1 MQMNGNSRTPS
12 GASPAGNKEPIAIV
26 GIGCRYPGSS
36 NVEELWQNLLAGKD
50 LIGPYPGGRFPE
62 LDRLYASAHEK
73 SGRVFTDRGGFLSN
87 VESFDAQFFE
97 ISPRESVYI
106 DPQQRVLLEA
116 AWEALEDAG
125 LVRSKYEGSR
135 TGVFVGLWT
144 NEYEAR
150 LYESGNPPDFY
161 SVTGC
166 GRASASGRVSFTF
179 GLEGPSVTVDSA
191 CSSSLVAVHL
201 ACQTLWT
208 GESDM
213 ALAGG
218 ANLILGP
225 EISELFTRAN
235 MLSPDGRC
243 KFADASA
250 NGFVRSEGAGVVVLK
265 RLSRAK
271 ADGDRVYAV
280 IRGGATNNDG
290 RTSGLLVTPSR
301 SGQREMLLS
310 AWKAAEIDPAQLCYI
325 EAHGTGTGVG
335 DPVEIGAIADALI
348 ERGVKSTCMLG
359 SIKTNFGH
367 TEAASG
373 VAGLIKAAL
382 ILKHRT
388 IPPSLHCKTPNPKI
402 EWDHAPIQVTT
413 EAIDLH
419 AEPGPLLVGVSS
431 FGITGTN
438 AHIVLEEAEQPQI
451 VHDHG
456 DGHALV
462 LPVSARAPE
471 ALQDLLRAYLNTLRD
486 GTKPCSIPDLCY
498 TASVRRNHHE
508 FRTAIVCS
516 DPGELEERLT
526 AAVDGEASDGVAS
539 GRSSSQSKRVV
550 FVAPGQGSQWLGMA
564 RELYDTDCKF
574 RQAFEECDRAIL
586 AETGWSL
593 IERLLGT
600 EAERYLAEIDVI
612 QPALFSMSVA
622 LAAVWRAWGVEP
634 DAVVGHSM
642 GEVAAAHL
650 AGVLTLP
657 DAAAVICRRS
667 RLMKTL
673 RSNGGMA
680 TLDLP
685 LEATRALLKDT
696 PSLSVAASNGP
707 RTTVISGELKALEAL
722 LGELQAKEIYCRL
735 VKVDVASHS
744 SQVDPILDPLLHSL
758 SAIRPQP
765 ARIPMLSTV
774 TGEFAA
780 QQDDAGTRMDA
791 DYWVRNLRQCVLL
804 APAVTRLSQSG
815 HNVFIELSPHPIL
828 LPSIQ
833 SAAGEVNPH
842 VLAVASL
849 RRERPSRTTLLS
861 SLAAMYAEGY
871 PVAWERF
878 YPQGGRCVTLPQYP
892 FQRERCWPEPGTGKR
907 LETADPQGNPLLG
920 RRFTSS
926 RQPRTTLWE
935 SEISLAAIP
944 YLNDHR
950 VMRSA
955 VFPAAA
961 YIEMALSGARSLS
974 PDRVFDVANAA
985 FVNAAYLPEQG
996 SRTFQL
1002 AITRDGAEA
1011 FSFEIRSRSDD
1022 GETEWT
1028 LHATGDLRGR
1038 GKAAGGGMADNAPTV
1053 SIAGLQAKYETTVDT
1068 NTHYDALARSG
1079 LHYGPAFQLV
1089 ERAWV
1094 GHLESLCQL
1103 RGDAKQLGPYV
1114 IHPAILDAGFQAMA
1128 NVRPNVGFDPADT
1141 YLPVAIKRVHV
1152 YEAISG
1158 EEKLFA
1164 QAFLAASDPEEGAF
1178 RVNIRLLNAHGTVL
1192 AEILEM
1198 EVKRVTRQ
1206 DVSAVDSLYTI
1217 HWVPEEDDPA
1227 HRDLPQ
1233 LSGQNWVVFADSVGV
1248 AESLKVS
1255 SNFANGQLTIV
1266 RPGAGFARISATEFT
1281 VRSDSRAD
1289 LDLLFAEL
1297 TATGAPTAVV
1307 HLWTLENVV
1316 STDGYDSSGLMRSQ
1330 VIGSQHVALLVQSL
1344 TTLNLQNPPRLWLV
1358 TAGSMGVDESA
1369 VPPRIENA
1377 PMWGMGRAVAR
1388 EHPEFRPVLV
1398 DLSALPDDRESREL
1412 ARRICSAGRED
1423 RVALRGEKRYVAR
1436 VGAHS
1441 AANAESQS
1449 RALEIDE
1456 SYRVEIQS
1464 AGILDH
1470 LELRAII
1477 PQPVGPGDVEI
1488 QVIAAGLNFRDVA
1501 KAMGIYPGIS
1511 PAESWGLGL
1520 ECAGRVLS
1528 VGSEVTAFTPGD
1540 EVIAVAPST
1549 HYFLLASQ
1557 VTIPAEWVV
1566 RKPARLS
1573 FDEAAT
1579 TPITFLTA
1587 YYSLLDIARMQRGDW
1602 VLVHAAAGGVG
1613 IAAIEIAKWA
1623 GAKVIAT
1630 VGSKEKE
1637 EFVRSLG
1644 VAHIFNSRSLDFAA
1658 GVMEATG
1665 GRGVDIVLNSL
1676 TGEFI
1681 DRGLEVLAPYG
1692 RFVELGKRDI
1702 YEDRSVG
1709 LFVFRKNIS
1718 FHAVD
1723 LAAALEERPKHIV
1736 ALLDRIMRHI
1746 EEGDWQAMPVTVFP
1760 ANQPSEPFRYMAQA
1774 RHIGK
1779 IAVRMERNVQ
1789 VLPAID
1795 APLFSADGSY
1805 LITGGL
1811 GGIALKVAE
1820 WMARN
1825 GAGNL
1830 ALVSRREVS
1839 EEAASIIHRI
1849 EAIGTRVQVIQAD
1862 ITRQSELDRALAS
1875 IRQTGLALK
1884 GIMHTAAVIEDAL
1897 IRDVS
1902 PEQFPSVMA
1911 PKIDGTWRLHQ
1922 ATLQEDLDFFVL
1934 FSSIAAIHPQPGM
1947 ASYAAANAFLDAF
1960 AHYRRALGRPATS
1973 VNWGGWHETG
1983 LARAAGT
1990 GRSIEGYVLQG
2001 MRNLSPDE
2009 ALDALGTALRS
2020 STIQAVAVPFE
2031 WKKFAEFYGADQVPP
2046 LFAEFTS
2053 RVATHAISSSRSEI
2067 LRLLTEAESAEQRM
2081 ESMEAYLQETLSLV
2095 LKLAKRKIDRER
2107 PLGTM
2112 GLDSLMGLEFVR
2124 RLGSALQIAVPAT
2137 VVFNYPTIRLLA
2149 PHLIQRMQ
2157 LQPLQGSAKAPDEA
2171 QNSVFAALP
2180 LEISEEAALEALI
2193 GEQGRSS

>member
-1 MQMNGNSRTPS
+1 MNGKSRMPAD
-12 GASPAGNKEPIAIV
+12 ASPGGNKEPIAIV

-62 LDRLYASAHEK
+62 LDKLYASASEK

-208 GESDM
+208 GESEM

-225 EISELFTRAN
+225 EISELFTRAT

-265 RLSRAK
+265 RLSRAR

-301 SGQREMLLS
+301 SGQREMLLA
-310 AWKAAEIDPAQLCYI
+310 AWKAAEIDPARLRYI

-335 DPVEIGAIADALI
+335 DPVEIGAIADALT
-348 ERGVKSTCMLG
+348 ERGVKSACMLG

-373 VAGLIKAAL
+373 IAGLIKSAL

-402 EWDHAPIQVTT
+402 EWDHAPIRVATQ
-413 EAIDLH
+413 AIDLH

-438 AHIVLEEAEQPQI
+438 AHIVLEEVEQPAA

-471 ALQDLLRAYLNTLRD
+471 ALQDLLHAYLQTVRD
-486 GTKPCSIPDLCY
+486 ESRPFSLSDLCY

-516 DPGELEERLT
+516 DRRELEERLT
-526 AAVDGEASDGVAS
+526 AAVDGEASEGIAS
-539 GRSSSQSKRVV
+539 GRSSSKSKRVV

-564 RELYDTDCKF
+564 RELYDADHTF
-574 RQAFEECDRAIL
+574 RQAFDECDLAIV

-593 IERLLGT
+593 IERLLGP

-622 LAAVWRAWGVEP
+622 LAAIWRAWGVEP

-657 DAAAVICRRS
+657 DAAAIICRRS

-707 RTTVISGELKALEAL
+707 RTTVISGDLKALEAL
-722 LGELQAKEIYCRL
+722 LGDLQAKEIYCRL

-744 SQVDPILDPLLHSL
+744 SQVDPILDPLLRSL
-758 SAIRPQP
+758 SEIQPHP

-780 QQDDAGTRMDA
+780 QGNEPGTRMDA
-791 DYWVRNLRQCVLL
+791 DYWIRNLRQCVLL
-804 APAVTRLSQSG
+804 APAIAQLSQSG
-815 HNVFIELSPHPIL
+815 HNIFIELSPHPIL

-833 SAAGEVNPH
+833 SAAGEVDPQ

-849 RRERPSRTTLLS
+849 RREKPARATMLS

-871 PVAWERF
+871 SVAWESF
-878 YPQGGRCVTLPQYP
+878 YPQGGQCVRLPQYP
-892 FQRERCWPEPGTGKR
+892 FQRERCWPETGTGKR
-907 LETADPQGNPLLG
+907 LDIADREGNPLLG
-920 RRFTSS
+920 RRFASS
-926 RQPRTTLWE
+926 RQPETILWE
-935 SEISLAAIP
+935 SRIGLGDIP
-944 YLNDHR
+944 YLTDHR
-950 VMRSA
+950 VARSA
-955 VFPAAA
+955 VFPASA
-961 YIEMALSGARSLS
+961 YVEMALSGVRSFLPGQDFDLTS
-974 PDRVFDVANAA
+974 GVFM
-985 FVNAAYLPEQG
+985 NAAYLPEEG
-996 SRTFQL
+996 SRIFQL
-1002 AITRDGAEA
+1002 AMTPEGSDGFA
-1011 FSFEIRSRSDD
+1011 FEIRSREEQGD
-1022 GETEWT
+1022 GLWV
-1028 LHATGDLRGR
+1028 LHATGHLKRVQTESRKDIGNPRSVSLPELQRHVATQNR
-1038 GKAAGGGMADNAPTV
+1038 AEFYEGMAKSA
-1053 SIAGLQAKYETTVDT
+1053 
-1068 NTHYDALARSG
+1068 

-1089 ERAWV
+1089 EQAWT
-1094 GHLESLCQL
+1094 GEHEGLCCL
-1103 RGDAKQLGPYV
+1103 RGDVENRNKYV
-1114 IHPAILDAGFQAMA
+1114 IHPAILDACFQAMA
-1128 NVRPNVGFDPADT
+1128 LVRPVTDGFHAEDT
-1141 YLPVAIKRVHV
+1141 YLPVSINRVSV
-1152 YEAISG
+1152 YGNVAEQTR
-1158 EEKLFA
+1158 LFA
-1164 QAFLAASDPEEGAF
+1164 QASLAARDSDKGTF
-1178 RVNIRLLNAHGTVL
+1178 RVDLRLMDDDGSVLVEVSGMEEKVVRPDRGDSPHSLYTVQWV
-1192 AEILEM
+1192 LE
-1198 EVKRVTRQ
+1198 EANGHPGLP
-1206 DVSAVDSLYTI
+1206 DVSATNRI
-1217 HWVPEEDDPA
+1217 
-1227 HRDLPQ
+1227 
-1233 LSGQNWVVFADSVGV
+1233 VFADRAGV
-1248 AESLKVS
+1248 TETIQRSLES
-1255 SNFANGQLTIV
+1255 GGGHCTTV
-1266 RPGAGFARISATEFT
+1266 RPGPAFQRISEFEFE

-1289 LDLLFAEL
+1289 LERLFTEV
-1297 TATGAPTAVV
+1297 THTTGIPTAVV
-1307 HLWTLENVV
+1307 HLWTLDNLEGR
-1316 STDGYDSSGLMRSQ
+1316 SDYSAASLMRSQ
-1330 VIGSQHVALLVQSL
+1330 QTGSQHIPLLVQALS
-1344 TTLNLQNPPRLWLV
+1344 NANWPQPPRLWLV
-1358 TAGSMGVDESA
+1358 TAGSMTVDPAKET
-1369 VPPRIENA
+1369 PRIENA
-1377 PMWGMGRAVAR
+1377 PMWGIGRTVAR
-1388 EHPEFRPVLV
+1388 EHPELRATLV
-1398 DLSALPDDRESREL
+1398 DLSAVPDATEAREL
-1412 ARRICSAGRED
+1412 VRRVAQAGPED
-1423 RVALRGEKRYVAR
+1423 RVALRGGDCFVAR
-1436 VGAHS
+1436 LAQLASTEAPNRPLGVG
-1441 AANAESQS
+1441 EQ
-1449 RALEIDE
+1449 
-1456 SYRVEIQS
+1456 YRFEIQNP
-1464 AGILDH
+1464 GVLDN
-1470 LELRAII
+1470 LSLRAFA
-1477 PQPVGPGDVEI
+1477 PRPPAPGEI
-1488 QVIAAGLNFRDVA
+1488 AIEVVATGLNFIDVA
-1501 KAMGIYPGIS
+1501 KAMGILPGLN
-1511 PAESWGLGL
+1511 PDEPLRLGM
-1520 ECAGRVLS
+1520 ECAGRIVAIGDGVDALQ
-1528 VGSEVTAFTPGD
+1528 PGD
-1540 EVIAVAPST
+1540 EVLAVTPSIRQG
-1549 HYFLLASQ
+1549 LLASH
-1557 VTIPAEWVV
+1557 VVIPAALAL
-1566 RKPARLS
+1566 RKPRNLS
-1573 FDEAAT
+1573 FEEAAT
-1579 TPITFLTA
+1579 SPITFLTA
-1587 YYSLLDIARMQRGDW
+1587 YYALIELARLKAGDW
-1602 VLVHAAAGGVG
+1602 VLIHAAAGGVG
-1613 IAAIEIAKWA
+1613 LAAIEIANSV
-1623 GAKVIAT
+1623 GAKIIAT

-1637 EFVRSLG
+1637 EYVRARGVAHVFDSRSLG
-1644 VAHIFNSRSLDFAA
+1644 FAD
-1658 GVMEATG
+1658 GVMAATG
-1665 GRGVDIVLNSL
+1665 GRGVDMVLNSL
-1676 TGEFI
+1676 SGEFI
-1681 DRGLEVLAPYG
+1681 RRGLDVLAPYG

-1702 YEDRSVG
+1702 YDDLQLG
-1709 LFVFRKNIS
+1709 LKVFRRNLS
-1718 FHAVD
+1718 FHVVD
-1723 LAAALEERPKHIV
+1723 LAAALEDRRSYVID
-1736 ALLDRIMRHI
+1736 LLRSVIARIEQR
-1746 EEGDWQAMPVTVFP
+1746 EWQPLPVTVHP
-1760 ANQPSEPFRYMAQA
+1760 ANEPSAPFRYMAQA

-1779 IAVRMERNVQ
+1779 IAIRMGRDVQ
-1789 VLPAID
+1789 VLPAAD
-1795 APLFSADGSY
+1795 APLFSADATY

-1811 GGIALKVAE
+1811 GGVALRLAE
-1820 WMARN
+1820 WMAQN
-1825 GAGNL
+1825 GAGHL

-1839 EEAASIIHRI
+1839 EEAAAIIHRI
-1849 EAIGTRVQVIQAD
+1849 EAIGASVQVIRAD
-1862 ITRQSELDRALAS
+1862 ITRQAELDRALLT
-1875 IRQTGLALK
+1875 IRQKGPALK
-1884 GIMHTAAVIEDAL
+1884 GILHTAALVDDAL
-1897 IRDVS
+1897 IRDLS
-1902 PEQFPSVMA
+1902 PEQFPSVMG

-1947 ASYAAANAFLDAF
+1947 GSYAAANAFLDAF
-1960 AHYRRALGRPATS
+1960 AFYRRTLGLPATS
-1973 VNWGGWHETG
+1973 VNWGGWNEIG

-1990 GRSIEGYVLQG
+1990 GRSIEGYVRQG
-2001 MRNLSPDE
+2001 MINFSGDE
-2009 ALDALGTALRS
+2009 ALEALGAAIRENPV
-2020 STIQAVAVPFE
+2020 QAVAVLFE
-2031 WKKFAEFYGADQVPP
+2031 WRTFAEFYGADQIPP
-2046 LFAEFTS
+2046 LFRDFTS
-2053 RVATHAISSSRSEI
+2053 RVATHASSSSRSEI
-2067 LRLLTEAESAEQRM
+2067 LDLLTEAESAEQRT

-2149 PHLIQRMQ
+2149 PHLMQRMQ
-2157 LQPLQGSAKAPDEA
+2157 LQPLHGSAKAPDEP
-2171 QNSVFAALP
+2171 QKTIFAVLP
-2180 LEISEEAALEALI
+2180 IEISEEDALEALI
-2193 GEQGRSS
+2193 GERGRSS